1 MPNWWGGW
9 LALLIVVGVAIL
21 IPYVIYSSFKYHTDC
36 VSKGGV
42 PSRVGCLKPE
52 VFLK

>member
-9 LALLIVVGVAIL
+9 LALIIVVGVAIL
-21 IPYVIYSSFKYHTDC
+21 IPYTIYDSTKYYIDC
-36 VSKGGV
+36 KDKGGI
-42 PSRVGCLKPE
+42 PTKAGCLKPE